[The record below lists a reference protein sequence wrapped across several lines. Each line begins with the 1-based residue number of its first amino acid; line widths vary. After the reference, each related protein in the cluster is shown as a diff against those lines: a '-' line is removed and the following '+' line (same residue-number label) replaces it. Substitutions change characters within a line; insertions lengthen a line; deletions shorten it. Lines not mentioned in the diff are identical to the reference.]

1 MARRM
6 ARGVKREP
14 YAAVTRS
21 VRDGVGGRSVAAFF
35 DLDGTIIAGHSVGDF
50 FVERLKAGQVGVDEF
65 RDLVT
70 MSAHYLTKTG
80 DFEDGMAASVA
91 NLRGQHEGD
100 LIRLGH
106 KVGLERLVPQ
116 VFPEMK
122 ALLRAHR
129 DRGHTIAIVTS
140 ATRYQAE
147 PLAAHLGI
155 EHVLCTELGVT
166 GGRFT
171 GTIRGEPCYGANKL
185 TAARAFARPR
195 RISLKKSY
203 FYSNG
208 SEDLPLLEAVGNP
221 VAVNPDRRL
230 RPAAE
235 RQGWP
240 VHDFDSRGGIGPL
253 DVARTLTT
261 FGSILPSFA
270 AGLPLR
276 LLGAS
281 AQDALNLS
289 LATWT
294 NFAPLIARLRLIIE
308 GEEHLWSHRPAVFV
322 FNHQSAMDVLIVAK
336 LLREDVVGIAKKEV
350 QRQPFLGP
358 ALTFAGTVFIDR
370 DNVGDAKKALEPAV
384 AALAEGRSV
393 AIAPEGT
400 RSRDGRLG
408 AFRRGAFHLARQA
421 GVPIVPVVIHN
432 AQDALPNGS
441 LVVRPAEVKVTVL
454 PPVSTEGWTLRS
466 IAPQSRRIRELFLH
480 ELGQWEP
487 RQE

>member
-1 MARRM
+1 MAT
-6 ARGVKREP
+6 EP
-14 YAAVTRS
+14 YATVTRS
-21 VRDGVGGRSVAAFF
+21 VRDGAGGRTVGAFF
-35 DLDGTIIAGHSVGDF
+35 DLDGTLIAGHSVGDF
-50 FVERLKAGQVGVDEF
+50 FLERLKAGQVSIDEF

-70 MSAHYLTKTG
+70 MSARYITKTG
-80 DFEDGMAASVA
+80 DFLDGMADSVA
-91 NLRGQHEGD
+91 NLRDQPETD
-100 LIRLGH
+100 LISLGQ
-106 KVGLERLVPQ
+106 KVNRERLLPQ

-140 ATRYQAE
+140 ATRYQAQ
-147 PLAAHLGI
+147 PLAESLGI
-155 EHVLCTELGVT
+155 EHLLCTELGVT
-166 GGRFT
+166 DGHFT

-195 RISLKKSY
+195 RISLGKSF

-221 VAVNPDRRL
+221 VVVNPDRHL
-230 RPAAE
+230 RPVAE

-281 AQDALNLS
+281 PRDALNFS

-294 NFAPLIARLRLIIE
+294 TLAPLIARLRLIIE
-308 GEEHLWSHRPAVFV
+308 GEEHLWSDRPAVFV
-322 FNHQSAMDVLIVAK
+322 FNHQSAMDVLIVAR
-336 LLREDVVGIAKKEV
+336 LLREDIVGIAKKEV

-358 ALTFAGTVFIDR
+358 ALTFAGTVFVDR
-370 DNVGDAKKALEPAV
+370 DDVGDPKKALQPAV
-384 AALAEGRSV
+384 AALRDGRSV

-408 AFRRGAFHLARQA
+408 EFKRGAFHLAREA

-432 AQDALPNGS
+432 APDALPNGS
-441 LVVRPAEVKVTVL
+441 MVVRPAEVKVTVL
-454 PPVSTEGWTLRS
+454 PPVSTDGWTRRS
-466 IAPQSRRIRELFLH
+466 IAPQTRRIRELFLH
-480 ELGQWEP
+480 ELGQWQPGEGD
-487 RQE
+487 

>member
-1 MARRM
+1 MASGM
-6 ARGVKREP
+6 ATGMSREP

-50 FVERLKAGQVGVDEF
+50 FVERLKAGQVGVDEV
-65 RDLVT
+65 RDLLT
-70 MSAHYLTKTG
+70 MSARYITKTG

-91 NLRGQHEGD
+91 NLRGQSEDD
-100 LIRLGH
+100 LIRLGR
-106 KVGLERLVPQ
+106 KVGVERLAPQ

-147 PLAAHLGI
+147 PLADQLGI
-155 EHVLCTELGVT
+155 EHVLCTELAVT

-221 VAVNPDRRL
+221 VAVNPDRHL
-230 RPAAE
+230 RPVAE
-235 RQGWP
+235 RHGWP
-240 VHDFDSRGGIGPL
+240 VHDFDSRGSIGPL

-281 AQDALNLS
+281 ARDALNLS

-308 GEEHLWSHRPAVFV
+308 GEEHLWSDRPAVFV
-322 FNHQSAMDVLIVAK
+322 FNHQSAMDALIVAK

-358 ALTFAGTVFIDR
+358 ALTLAGTVFIDR
-370 DNVGDAKKALEPAV
+370 DNVGDPKKALAPAV
-384 AALAEGRSV
+384 AALEEGRSV

-400 RSRDGRLG
+400 RSQDGRLG
-408 AFRRGAFHLARQA
+408 KFKRGAFHLARQA

-432 AQDALPNGS
+432 ALDALPNGS

-466 IAPQSRRIRELFLH
+466 IAPQTRRMRERFLH
-480 ELGQWEP
+480 ELGQWEL
-487 RQE
+487 RGE

>member
-1 MARRM
+1 MT
-6 ARGVKREP
+6 REP
-14 YAAVTRS
+14 YARVTRP
-21 VRDGVGGRSVAAFF
+21 VRGGVGGRSVGAFF

-50 FVERLKAGQVGVDEF
+50 FVERLKAGQVSVDEF
-65 RDLVT
+65 RDLLT
-70 MSAHYLTKTG
+70 LSARYLTKSG

-91 NLRGQHEGD
+91 NLRGQPED
-100 LIRLGH
+100 ELIRLGQ
-106 KVGLERLVPQ
+106 KVSRERLLGQ

-122 ALLRAHR
+122 ALLRTHR
-129 DRGHTIAIVTS
+129 ERGHTIAIVTS
-140 ATRYQAE
+140 ATRYQAQ
-147 PLAAHLGI
+147 PLADHLGVD
-155 EHVLCTELGVT
+155 HVLCTELGVT

-185 TAARAFARPR
+185 TAARAFARR
-195 RISLKKSY
+195 RRVSLAKSY

-221 VAVNPDRRL
+221 VVVNPDRRL

-240 VHDFDSRGGIGPL
+240 VHDFDSRGGVGPL
-253 DVARTLTT
+253 DVVRTITT
-261 FGSILPSFA
+261 FGSILPTFA

-281 AQDALNLS
+281 PRDALNFS

-294 NFAPLIARLRLIIE
+294 TLAPLIARLRLIVE
-308 GEEHLWSHRPAVFV
+308 GEEHLWSDRPAVFV
-322 FNHQSAMDVLIVAK
+322 FNHQSAMDVLIVAR
-336 LLREDVVGIAKKEV
+336 LLREDIVGIAKKEV

-358 ALTFAGTVFIDR
+358 ALSFAGTVFVDR
-370 DNVGDAKKALEPAV
+370 DHVGDPKKALEPAV
-384 AALAEGRSV
+384 AALREGRSV

-408 AFRRGAFHLARQA
+408 EFKRGAFHLARQA

-432 AQDALPNGS
+432 APDALPTGG

-454 PPVSTEGWTLRS
+454 PPVATKGWTLRS
-466 IAPQSRRIRELFLH
+466 IAPQTRRIRELYLH
-480 ELGQWEP
+480 ELGQWEA
-487 RQE
+487 RED

>member
-1 MARRM
+1 MPT
-6 ARGVKREP
+6 EP
-14 YAAVTRS
+14 YARVTRR
-21 VRDGVGGRSVAAFF
+21 VRDGVGGRSVGALF

-65 RDLVT
+65 RDLLT
-70 MSAHYLTKTG
+70 MSARYLMKSG

-91 NLRGQHEGD
+91 NLRGQPED
-100 LIRLGH
+100 ELIRLGQR
-106 KVGLERLVPQ
+106 VGRERLLGQ

-129 DRGHTIAIVTS
+129 ERGHTIAIVTS
-140 ATRYQAE
+140 ATRYQAQ
-147 PLAAHLGI
+147 PLADYLGVD
-155 EHVLCTELGVT
+155 HVLCTELGVT

-185 TAARAFARPR
+185 TAARAFARR
-195 RISLKKSY
+195 HKVSLAKSY

-208 SEDLPLLEAVGNP
+208 SEDLPLLQAVGSP
-221 VAVNPDRRL
+221 VVVNPDRRL

-240 VHDFDSRGGIGPL
+240 VHDFASRGSVGPL
-253 DVARTLTT
+253 DVARTITT
-261 FGSILPSFA
+261 FGSILPTFA

-281 AQDALNLS
+281 RRDALNFS
-289 LATWT
+289 LAAWT
-294 NFAPLIARLRLIIE
+294 TLAPLIARLRLIVE
-308 GEEHLWSHRPAVFV
+308 GEEHLWSDRPAVFV
-322 FNHQSAMDVLIVAK
+322 FNHRSAIDVLIVAR
-336 LLREDVVGIAKKEV
+336 LLREDIVGVAKKEV

-358 ALTFAGTVFIDR
+358 ALSFAGTVFVDR
-370 DNVGDAKKALEPAV
+370 DNAGDPKKALEPAV
-384 AALAEGRSV
+384 AALGEGRSV

-408 AFRRGAFHLARQA
+408 EFKRGALHLARQA
-421 GVPIVPVVIHN
+421 RVPIVPIVIHN
-432 AQDALPNGS
+432 APDALPNGG

-454 PPVSTEGWTLRS
+454 PPVATEDWTLRS
-466 IAPQSRRIRELFLH
+466 IAPQARRIRQLFLR
-480 ELGQWEP
+480 ELGQWEA
-487 RQE
+487 RED